1 MPKLKLIRVLTSLVC
16 LVPLTVQASCP
27 PKLEPLVEQLLT
39 ALPSYTN
46 RMAQRRLGS
55 QPLNTYLLTAGSAI
69 FEPLPLAQ
77 GQWQSTLP
85 DTSRQ
90 VFFTTLERHYE
101 PNSLHSR
108 QNFYRAF
115 FVETNQGWQLALLYG
130 QLGAD
135 LGNPVP
141 QPPQDLSQG
150 DVAQAIRFWLRDCK
164 ASPSPKS
171 TP

>member
-1 MPKLKLIRVLTSLVC
+1 MPNRKWIRILTFLVC
-16 LVPLTVQASCP
+16 LIPLKVQAGCP

-46 RMAQRRLGS
+46 RIAQRRLGS
-55 QPLNTYLLTAGSAI
+55 QPLNTYLLTAGAAN
-69 FEPLPLAQ
+69 FDPLPLPQ
-77 GQWQSTLP
+77 SQWRSPLTN
-85 DTSRQ
+85 TTRQ

-101 PNSLHSR
+101 QNSLHSQ

-130 QLGAD
+130 QLGATSES
-135 LGNPVP
+135 PVP

-150 DVAQAIRFWLRDCK
+150 DVAQAIRLWLRDCGVST
-164 ASPSPKS
+164 SPQSP
-171 TP
+171 P